1 MESFCRQP
9 GGKIL
14 VTGASGFIGSH
25 LCARLCQEGNEIHA
39 VSRTASSTDA
49 GALHWWQGDCSDLA
63 TVRRIVRVVRPQI
76 VFHLASYV
84 SGSRALEAVLPTFH
98 HNLMSTVNLLTEATE
113 VGCRRIVLVN
123 SLEEPEGQGGKVA
136 PSSPYAAAKWASSAY
151 GRMFHG
157 LYQTPVVIVRIAMA
171 YGPEQKDTRKLVPY
185 VTLALLRGETPK
197 LTSGQRLAD
206 WVYIDDVVAGL
217 LAASSV
223 RDIEGCT
230 VDLGFGVLTPVRTV
244 VMRLVSLLG
253 SAVTPDFGALPERL
267 LEQARKADTQ
277 QTYEKLGWKPTI
289 TLEDGL
295 ARTVEWYRKQFDRS
309 HSSTISSL

>member
-1 MESFCRQP
+1 
-9 GGKIL
+9 

-25 LCARLCQEGNEIHA
+25 LCARLCQEGNEVHA
-39 VSRTASSTDA
+39 VSRTASSTDT

-63 TVRRIVRVVRPQI
+63 TVRRIVRAVRPQI

-113 VGCRRIVLVN
+113 VGCQRIVLVN
-123 SLEEPEGQGGKVA
+123 SLEEPEGQGNKIV
-136 PSSPYAAAKWASSAY
+136 PSSPYAAAKWASSTY
-151 GRMFHG
+151 GRMFHE
-157 LYQTPVVIVRIAMA
+157 LYQTPVIIARIAMA
-171 YGPEQKDTRKLVPY
+171 YGPDQKDIRKLVPY

-197 LTSGQRLAD
+197 LTSGHRLAD
-206 WVYIDDVVAGL
+206 WVYIDDVVVGL

-230 VDLGFGVLTPVRTV
+230 IDLGCGILTPVRTV
-244 VMRLVSLLG
+244 AMHLVSLLG

-267 LEQARKADTQ
+267 LEQARKADMQ
-277 QTYEKLGWKPTI
+277 QTYEKLSWKPTI

-295 ARTVEWYRKQFDRS
+295 ARTVEWYRKQFIRS
-309 HSSTISSL
+309 HSSKTLSP